1 MRSYEE
7 LAYAFQQ
14 LELAALYWEA
24 GKLDEFI
31 AATGSAL
38 REDEDFL
45 YANWYEL
52 LDAVADFTDI
62 REDEDTLTCRMYFS
76 DAVIRDYFRFARKH
90 AEDAGIPPK
99 QDPYYLDALSYFSTT
114 MLDYCP
120 YSCWFR
126 LVTQTHHEYGYG
138 LSVWTSGDTDS
149 SRIRVWFIR
158 MDCGRT
164 VYRLGASARRP
175 AGCDDV
181 FPYQYGNLIGR
192 RQVQQGHRI
201 TSAGADR

>member
-1 MRSYEE
+1 MRSYGD
-7 LAYAFQQ
+7 LQYAFQQ
-14 LELAALYWEA
+14 LELAALYREA
-24 GKLDEFI
+24 GKLDAFI

-76 DAVIRDYFRFARKH
+76 DAVIREYFCFAQKH
-90 AEDAGIPPK
+90 AEQAGTPLR
-99 QDPYYLDALSYFSTT
+99 QDPYYLGALSYFNNT

-138 LSVWTSGDTDS
+138 LSMWVAEEQFTDWEPLLTGLLDVMGYFRSAVEAVQTGSGEEA
-149 SRIRVWFIR
+149 
-158 MDCGRT
+158 
-164 VYRLGASARRP
+164 YAA
-175 AGCDDV
+175 
-181 FPYQYGNLIGR
+181 
-192 RQVQQGHRI
+192 
-201 TSAGADR
+201 

>member
-1 MRSYEE
+1 MRSYGD
-7 LAYAFQQ
+7 LQYAFQQ
-14 LELAALYWEA
+14 LELAALYREA
-24 GKLDEFI
+24 GKLDAFI

-45 YANWYEL
+45 YTNWYEL

-76 DAVIRDYFRFARKH
+76 DAVIRNYFCFAQRH
-90 AEDAGIPPK
+90 AEEAGIPLK
-99 QDPYYLDALSYFSTT
+99 QDPYYLDALSYFNNT

-138 LSVWTSGDTDS
+138 LSVWVAEEQFSDWEPLLTGLLDVMTYFRS
-149 SRIRVWFIR
+149 SMEILSAEGK
-158 MDCGRT
+158 CGK
-164 VYRLGASARRP
+164 VIALP
-175 AGCDDV
+175 
-181 FPYQYGNLIGR
+181 P
-192 RQVQQGHRI
+192 QVQ
-201 TSAGADR
+201 TNEEAA